1 MSPAFTPP
9 VRFSRLVLKVN
20 AFLLVALLLVA
31 AFMGL
36 VAYKQGWFV
45 HQTTVH
51 FVTPNALGIN
61 QGMPVKL
68 YGYTVGSVKQLGLAP
83 GGVAVQL
90 SIATEH
96 LWRIPKGSQAKFARE
111 ASVVGASSIEIMPA
125 KSGAALAEGDRIDF
139 ERSRTISE
147 IMDEIRRQTVPA
159 FNEMKQVL
167 SQLNRSSEDVSALLA
182 ALRAEAERLPATHQ
196 ALHELLQTGART
208 TAEVGRQA
216 EATLG
221 AARRAS
227 ESARRA
233 TDEIGEAVPDL
244 AAKLSRTLDSIDAAA
259 VELRRT
265 GQEAAGVLKRT
276 QPVVE
281 RSETAL
287 REAGEVLGAAKRVW
301 PLSGSFEP
309 PKDAAVA
316 IDSFDAYR
324 GSAGDA
330 APK

>member
-1 MSPAFTPP
+1 MNPAFTPP
-9 VRFSRLVLKVN
+9 VRFSRLLLKVN
-20 AFLLVALLLVA
+20 AFLLVALLLVG

-68 YGYTVGSVKQLGLAP
+68 YGYSVGSVKQLGLAAE
-83 GGVAVQL
+83 GVEVQL
-90 SIATEH
+90 SIATDH
-96 LWRIPKGSQAKFARE
+96 LWRIPKGSQARFARE

-125 KSGAALAEGDRIDF
+125 RSGAPLVEGDRLAF
-139 ERSRTISE
+139 ERSRSISE

-159 FNEMKQVL
+159 FNELKQVL
-167 SQLNRSSEDVSALLA
+167 SQLNRSSEDVSVLLA

-196 ALHELLQTGART
+196 ALNELLKNGART
-208 TAEVGRQA
+208 TAEVGREA
-216 EATLG
+216 TATLG

-227 ESARRA
+227 ESAQRA
-233 TDEIGEAVPDL
+233 TDQIGQAVPEL
-244 AAKLSRTLDSIDAAA
+244 AAKLSSTLESIDSAAGQ
-259 VELRRT
+259 LRRT
-265 GQEAAGVLKRT
+265 GQEAQDVLKRT

-281 RSETAL
+281 RGETAL
-287 REAGEVLGAAKRVW
+287 REAGEVIGAAKRVW
-301 PLSGSFEP
+301 PLSGSFEQP
-309 PKDAAVA
+309 AEAALA

-324 GSAGDA
+324 GG
-330 APK
+330 K

>member
-9 VRFSRLVLKVN
+9 VRFSRLLLKVN
-20 AFLLVALLLVA
+20 AFLLVALLLVG

-68 YGYTVGSVKQLGLAP
+68 YGFTVGSVKQLGLAP
-83 GGVAVQL
+83 EGVDVQL
-90 SIATEH
+90 AIISEH
-96 LWRIPKGSQAKFARE
+96 LWRIPKGSQARFARE

-125 KSGAALAEGDRIDF
+125 KSGAPLVEGDRLAF
-139 ERSRTISE
+139 ERSRSLSE
-147 IMDEIRRQTVPA
+147 MIDEIRRQTVPA

-167 SQLNRSSEDVSALLA
+167 AQLNRSSEDVSVLLA

-196 ALHELLQTGART
+196 ALNALLKNGART
-208 TAEVGRQA
+208 TAEVGREA
-216 EATLG
+216 TATLG

-227 ESARRA
+227 ESAQRA
-233 TDEIGEAVPDL
+233 TDQIGEAVPEL
-244 AAKLSRTLDSIDAAA
+244 ATKLARTLDAVDAAA
-259 VELRRT
+259 GQLRRT
-265 GQEAAGVLKRT
+265 GQEAQGVLKRT

-281 RSETAL
+281 RGETAL
-287 REAGEVLGAAKRVW
+287 REAGEVIGAAKRVW
-301 PLSGSFEP
+301 PLSGTFDQVTE
-309 PKDAAVA
+309 AAVA
-316 IDSFDAYR
+316 IDSFEAYK
-324 GSAGDA
+324 SQ
-330 APK
+330 

>member
-9 VRFSRLVLKVN
+9 VRFSRLLLKVN
-20 AFLLVALLLVA
+20 AFLLVALLLVG

-68 YGYTVGSVKQLGLAP
+68 YGFTIGSVKQLGLAP
-83 GGVAVQL
+83 EGVDVQL
-90 SIATEH
+90 AIISEH
-96 LWRIPKGSQAKFARE
+96 LWRIPKGSQARFARE

-125 KSGAALAEGDRIDF
+125 QSGPALTEGDRLSF
-139 ERSRTISE
+139 ERSRSLSE
-147 IMDEIRRQTVPA
+147 MIDEIRRQTVPA

-167 SQLNRSSEDVSALLA
+167 AQLNRSSEDVSVLLA

-196 ALHELLQTGART
+196 ALNELLKNGART
-208 TAEVGRQA
+208 TAEVGREA
-216 EATLG
+216 TATLG

-227 ESARRA
+227 ESAQRA
-233 TDEIGEAVPDL
+233 TDQIGEAVPEL
-244 AAKLSRTLDSIDAAA
+244 ATKLARTLDAVDAAA
-259 VELRRT
+259 GQLRRT
-265 GQEAAGVLKRT
+265 GQEAQDVLKRT

-281 RSETAL
+281 RGETAL
-287 REAGEVLGAAKRVW
+287 REAGEVIGAAKRVW
-301 PLSGSFEP
+301 PLSGTFDQATEP
-309 PKDAAVA
+309 TVA
-316 IDSFDAYR
+316 IDSFEAYK
-324 GSAGDA
+324 S
-330 APK
+330 K

>member
-9 VRFSRLVLKVN
+9 VRFSRLLLKVN

-68 YGYTVGSVKQLGLAP
+68 YGYTVGSVRGLGLAP
-83 GGVAVQL
+83 EGVDVQL
-90 SIATEH
+90 SIVSDH
-96 LWRIPKGSQAKFARE
+96 LWRIPKGSQARFSRE
-111 ASVVGASSIEIMPA
+111 ASVVGASSIEITPA
-125 KSGAALAEGDRIDF
+125 SSGPPLAEGDRLAF
-139 ERSRTISE
+139 ERGRSIQE
-147 IMDEIRRQTVPA
+147 IIDEIRRQTVPA

-167 SQLNRSSEDVSALLA
+167 SQINRSSADVSALLA
-182 ALRAEAERLPATHQ
+182 SLRAEAERLPATHQ
-196 ALHELLQTGART
+196 ALHELLKSAART
-208 TAEVGRQA
+208 THEVGREA
-216 EATLG
+216 NATLG

-227 ESARRA
+227 ESAQRA
-233 TDEIGEAVPDL
+233 TDQVGQAVPEL

-259 VELRRT
+259 GQLRRT
-265 GQEAAGVLKRT
+265 GQDAQDVLKRT

-281 RSETAL
+281 RGETAL
-287 REAGEVLGAAKRVW
+287 REAGEVIGAAKRAW
-301 PLSGSFEP
+301 PLSGSFAPAGQELP
-309 PKDAAVA
+309 
-316 IDSFDAYR
+316 IDSFDAYEGATR
-324 GSAGDA
+324 
-330 APK
+330 K

>member
-9 VRFSRLVLKVN
+9 VRFSRLLLKVN

-83 GGVAVQL
+83 GGVEVQL
-90 SIATEH
+90 SIVSDH
-96 LWRIPKGSQAKFARE
+96 LWRIPQGSQARFARE
-111 ASVVGASSIEIMPA
+111 ASVVGASSIEILPA
-125 KSGAALAEGDRIDF
+125 KTGPALAEGDRLAF
-139 ERSRTISE
+139 ERSRSLSE
-147 IMDEIRRQTVPA
+147 MLDEIRRQTVPA

-167 SQLNRSSEDVSALLA
+167 SQLNRSGEDVSVLLA

-196 ALHELLQTGART
+196 ALRELLKDGART
-208 TAEVGRQA
+208 TAEVGR
-216 EATLG
+216 EAAASLG
-221 AARRAS
+221 AARRAA
-227 ESARRA
+227 ESAQRA
-233 TDEIGEAVPDL
+233 TDRIGQAVPEL
-244 AAKLSRTLDSIDAAA
+244 AAKFSSTLESIDSAAGQ
-259 VELRRT
+259 LRRA
-265 GQEAAGVLKRT
+265 GQEAQDVLKRT

-281 RSETAL
+281 RGETAL
-287 REAGEVLGAAKRVW
+287 REAGEVIGAAKRVW
-301 PLSGSFEP
+301 PLSENFEQP
-309 PKDAAVA
+309 ADAMPA
-316 IDSFDAYR
+316 IDSFDGYN
-324 GSAGDA
+324 G
-330 APK
+330 K